1 MKIAVL
7 VFPGSNCEH
16 DVYHVLKHQLQVQVD
31 YVWHQESDLS
41 SYDGVVLPGGYSYG
55 DYLRSGA
62 MAGRSP
68 VLSAVRRR
76 AEEGAPILGICNG
89 FQILCESGLLPGAL
103 MRNAGLRFLGHP
115 VAMRVERTDT
125 PFTAL
130 YEKGQRVTMPVANFD
145 GNYFAGAADLE
156 RLEGEGQ
163 VIFRY
168 LENPNGSVNDI
179 AGIVNARRN
188 VLGLMPHPERVC
200 DDLVGGTDGLKVFQA
215 MAGHLVGA

>member
-1 MKIAVL
+1 VKIAVL

-16 DVYHVLKHQLQVQVD
+16 DVYHVLKHQLEIDVD
-31 YVWHQESDLS
+31 FVWHQEDDLAK
-41 SYDGVVLPGGYSYG
+41 YDGVVLPGGYSYG

-68 VLSAVRRR
+68 VLAAVRRR
-76 AEEGAPILGICNG
+76 AEAGVPVLGICNG
-89 FQILCESGLLPGAL
+89 FQILCECGLLPGAL

-115 VAMRVERTDT
+115 VTMRVERTDT

-130 YEKGQRVTMPVANFD
+130 YEKGQEVSMPVANFD
-145 GNYFAGAADLE
+145 GNYFAGEEDLN
-156 RLEGEGQ
+156 RLEGEGR
-163 VIFRY
+163 VVFRY
-168 LENPNGSVNDI
+168 LDNPNGSVSDI
-179 AGIVNARRN
+179 AGIVNEKRN

-200 DDLVGGTDGLKVFQA
+200 DALVGGTDGLSLFQA

>member
-1 MKIAVL
+1 VKIAVL

-16 DVYHVLKHQLQVQVD
+16 DVYHVLKHQLEIDVD
-31 YVWHQESDLS
+31 FVWHQEDDLAK
-41 SYDGVVLPGGYSYG
+41 YDGVVLPGGYSYG

-68 VLSAVRRR
+68 VLAAVRRR
-76 AEEGAPILGICNG
+76 AEAGVPVLGICNG
-89 FQILCESGLLPGAL
+89 FQILCEGGLLPGAL

-115 VAMRVERTDT
+115 VTMRVERTDT

-130 YEKGQRVTMPVANFD
+130 YEKGQQVSMPVANFD
-145 GNYFAGAADLE
+145 GNYFAGEEDLN
-156 RLEGEGQ
+156 RLEGEGR
-163 VIFRY
+163 VVFRY
-168 LENPNGSVNDI
+168 LDNPNGSVSDI
-179 AGIVNARRN
+179 AGIVNEKRN

-200 DDLVGGTDGLKVFQA
+200 DALVGGTDGLSLFQA

>member
-16 DVYHVLKHQLQVQVD
+16 DVYHVLKHQLEIDVD
-31 YVWHQESDLS
+31 FVWHQEDDLAK
-41 SYDGVVLPGGYSYG
+41 YDGVVLPGGYSYG

-68 VLSAVRRR
+68 VLAAVRRR
-76 AEEGAPILGICNG
+76 AEAGVPVLGICNG
-89 FQILCESGLLPGAL
+89 FQILCEGGLLPGAL

-115 VAMRVERTDT
+115 VTMRVERTDT

-130 YEKGQRVTMPVANFD
+130 YEKGQKVSMPVANFD
-145 GNYFAGAADLE
+145 GNYFAGEEDLN
-156 RLEGEGQ
+156 RLEGEGR
-163 VIFRY
+163 VVFRY
-168 LENPNGSVNDI
+168 LDNPNGSVSDI
-179 AGIVNARRN
+179 AGIVNEKRN

-200 DDLVGGTDGLKVFQA
+200 DALVGGTDGLSLFQA

>member
-1 MKIAVL
+1 VKIAVL

-16 DVYHVLKHQLQVQVD
+16 DVYHVLKHQLEIDVD
-31 YVWHQESDLS
+31 FVWHQEDDLAK
-41 SYDGVVLPGGYSYG
+41 YDGVVLPGGYSYG

-68 VLSAVRRR
+68 VLAAVRRR
-76 AEEGAPILGICNG
+76 AEAGVPVLGICNG
-89 FQILCESGLLPGAL
+89 FQILCEGGLLPGAL

-115 VAMRVERTDT
+115 VTMRVERTDT

-130 YEKGQRVTMPVANFD
+130 YEKGQKVSMPVANFD
-145 GNYFAGAADLE
+145 GNYFAGEEDLN
-156 RLEGEGQ
+156 RLEGEGR
-163 VIFRY
+163 VVFRY
-168 LENPNGSVNDI
+168 LDNPNGSVSDI
-179 AGIVNARRN
+179 AGIVNEKRN

-200 DDLVGGTDGLKVFQA
+200 DALVGGTDGLSLFQA

>member
-16 DVYHVLKHQLQVQVD
+16 DVYHVLKHQLEIDVD
-31 YVWHQESDLS
+31 FVWHQEDDLAK
-41 SYDGVVLPGGYSYG
+41 YDGVVLPGGYSYG

-68 VLSAVRRR
+68 VLAAVRRR
-76 AEEGAPILGICNG
+76 AEAGVPVLGICNG
-89 FQILCESGLLPGAL
+89 FQILCEAGLLPGAL
-103 MRNAGLRFLGHP
+103 MRNSGLRFLGHP
-115 VAMRVERTDT
+115 VTMRVERTDT

-130 YEKGQRVTMPVANFD
+130 YEKGQKVSMPVANFD
-145 GNYFAGAADLE
+145 GNYFAGEEDLN
-156 RLEGEGQ
+156 RLEGEGR
-163 VIFRY
+163 VVFRY
-168 LENPNGSVNDI
+168 LDNPNGSVSDI
-179 AGIVNARRN
+179 AGIVNEKRN

-200 DDLVGGTDGLKVFQA
+200 DALVGGTDGLSLFQA

>member
-16 DVYHVLKHQLQVQVD
+16 DVYHVLKHQLEIDVD
-31 YVWHQESDLS
+31 FVWHQEDDLAK
-41 SYDGVVLPGGYSYG
+41 YDGVVLPGGYSYG

-68 VLSAVRRR
+68 VLAAVRRR
-76 AEEGAPILGICNG
+76 AEAGVPVLGICNG
-89 FQILCESGLLPGAL
+89 FQILCEGGLLPGAL

-115 VAMRVERTDT
+115 VTMRVERTDT

-130 YEKGQRVTMPVANFD
+130 YEKGQQVSMPVANFD
-145 GNYFAGAADLE
+145 GNYFAGEEDLN
-156 RLEGEGQ
+156 RLEGEGR
-163 VIFRY
+163 VVFRY
-168 LENPNGSVNDI
+168 LDNPNGSVSDI
-179 AGIVNARRN
+179 AGIVNEKRN

-200 DDLVGGTDGLKVFQA
+200 DALVGGTDGLSLFQA

>member
-16 DVYHVLKHQLQVQVD
+16 DVYHVLKHQLEIDVD
-31 YVWHQESDLS
+31 FVWHQEDDLAK
-41 SYDGVVLPGGYSYG
+41 YDGVVLPGGYSYG

-68 VLSAVRRR
+68 VLAAVRRR
-76 AEEGAPILGICNG
+76 AEAGVPVLGICNG
-89 FQILCESGLLPGAL
+89 FQILCEGGLLPGAL

-115 VAMRVERTDT
+115 VTMRVERTDS

-130 YEKGQRVTMPVANFD
+130 YEKGQKVSMPVANFD
-145 GNYFAGAADLE
+145 GNYFAGEEDLN
-156 RLEGEGQ
+156 RLEGEGR
-163 VIFRY
+163 VVFRY
-168 LENPNGSVNDI
+168 LDNPNGSVSDI
-179 AGIVNARRN
+179 AGIVNEKRN

-200 DDLVGGTDGLKVFQA
+200 DALVGGTDGLSLFQA

>member
-16 DVYHVLKHQLQVQVD
+16 DVYHVLKHQLEIDVD
-31 YVWHQESDLS
+31 FVWHQEDDLAK
-41 SYDGVVLPGGYSYG
+41 YDGVVLPGGYSYG

-68 VLSAVRRR
+68 VLAAVRRR
-76 AEEGAPILGICNG
+76 AEAGVPVLGICNG
-89 FQILCESGLLPGAL
+89 FQILCECGLLPGAL

-115 VAMRVERTDT
+115 VTMRVERTDT

-130 YEKGQRVTMPVANFD
+130 YEKGQKVSMPVANFD
-145 GNYFAGAADLE
+145 GNYFAGEEDLN
-156 RLEGEGQ
+156 RLEGEGR
-163 VIFRY
+163 VVFRY
-168 LENPNGSVNDI
+168 LDNPNGSVSDI
-179 AGIVNARRN
+179 AGIVNEKRN

-200 DDLVGGTDGLKVFQA
+200 DALVGGTDGLSLFQA